1 MATIKV
7 LERKF
12 VLVKGDKKIDLPEIN
27 PSLSVDEVKDIYA
40 NTYPELINCNIEPK
54 GIENDKDLY
63 HFSTIAGT
71 KG

>member
-1 MATIKV
+1 MAKVTV

-12 VLVKGDKKIDLPEIN
+12 VIVKGDKKIDLPEIN
-27 PSLSVDEVKDIYA
+27 PSLSV
-40 NTYPELINCNIEPK
+40 N